1 MDFGASVLI
10 MSTETYSLRRIYKKD
25 TKGITNPKFC
35 TINAILKSDGIE
47 SPQCVYNE
55 LVATNIAQTLH
66 VPNAMGVLTKKD
78 TDHIFASLEIAKP
91 STPLPNI
98 RKGWFKDAAK
108 LYPDQAAAL
117 VVFDIFIGNSD
128 RYQNLKVSLFN
139 ENNPIFCA
147 FDHSHSLLHPYYSTD
162 KAIKLLHSDE
172 LLAKQHPFYG
182 LIECHRLND
191 WCLRFMEASDYLI
204 RECCEVGH
212 TLNTVDITTQ
222 RKLANALVWR
232 KDNLQHIIKKHG
244 IKCVE

>member
-1 MDFGASVLI
+1 MKSG
-10 MSTETYSLRRIYKKD
+10 TYSLRRIYKKEI
-25 TKGITNPKFC
+25 KGATSPQFC
-35 TINAILKSDGIE
+35 TINAVLKSDGAE

-66 VPNAMGVLTKKD
+66 VPNALGVLTKTD
-78 TDHIFASLEIAKP
+78 TDHHFASLQIAKP

-98 RKGWFKDAAK
+98 RASWYKDAAK

-128 RYQNLKVSLFN
+128 RLQNLKVSLFN

-147 FDHSHSLLHPYYSTD
+147 FDHSHSLLHPYYSID

-172 LLAKQHPFYG
+172 LLAKEHPFDG

-204 RECCEVGH
+204 RECCEMGH

-222 RKLANALVWR
+222 RKLADALVWR

-244 IKCVE
+244 IKCIE